1 MAGHAFS
8 LIRHVTCLEI
18 YDESWSIV
26 TQKSM
31 ADFLCH
37 QLTFNSDNAPDGF
50 SHETRG
56 RPPLLDGR
64 DDLAHALVRLSTR
77 DVMRG

>member
-1 MAGHAFS
+1 
-8 LIRHVTCLEI
+8 
-18 YDESWSIV
+18 
-26 TQKSM
+26 M

-64 DDLAHALVRLSTR
+64 DDLAHALVHL
-77 DVMRG
+77 